1 MLEEVK
7 MLDITRKVIDLQ
19 RRTIETLHQA
29 FIEIDPKP
37 EEMTQVLKQ
46 LDVLHQ
52 MQAKMFEITRTVL
65 ETQHSMMKVLHKALD
80 ENTPQPDEMAMV
92 MKQIDDLYQAAI
104 AEIECLATSD

>member
-1 MLEEVK
+1 
-7 MLDITRKVIDLQ
+7 MLDITGKALDLQ
-19 RRTIETLHQA
+19 RRTIETLRQA

>member
-1 MLEEVK
+1 
-7 MLDITRKVIDLQ
+7 MLDITGKALDLQ

-52 MQAKMFEITRTVL
+52 MQAKMLEITRTVL
-65 ETQHSMMKVLHKALD
+65 ETQHSIMEALHRALD
-80 ENTPQPDEMAMV
+80 ENTPQPKEMTVV